1 MSKMQRGVTGP
12 VGPRG
17 VKGFLINNEFNVCK
31 RNVIQHVTHRHY
43 ASVHHENHNWARF
56 DRVTNVHQ
64 RRYEAVLSDHMHLFM
79 PDRSTHLNVRRT
91 EAIFEH
97 SDQYSHFTRNVSNFL
112 RRTEAVHTD
121 NQYLH
126 ARQNSD
132 LAERLTALEVA
143 VRTAQTQMAEIM
155 NAI

>member
-17 VKGFLINNEFNVCK
+17 VKGFLINNEFNVCI

-97 SDQYSHFTRNVSNFL
+97 SDQYSHFTRNVTNVL
-112 RRTEAVHTD
+112 RRTEAVHVE
-121 NQYLH
+121 NHSLFQRSEVAALA
-126 ARQNSD
+126 ARM
-132 LAERLTALEVA
+132 AALEA
-143 VRTAQTQMAEIM
+143 RLA
-155 NAI
+155 